1 MNKALVKKRLSD
13 FFENEMP
20 KVTEVKQE
28 DMPKS
33 FVKIKGDLPQRAELI
48 INELVRLLPEDEEKF
63 GEEKTVITICGGSG
77 VGKTSIAAIISYV
90 LKQVGIGCYTL
101 SGDHYPRRIP
111 EYNDAERLWLFRENG
126 MRELAAEGLYSR
138 ATAAAINRLQKANE
152 DANPKNIDTLPEL
165 KAYLKG
171 GRKGLEAYL
180 GTPHEQNF
188 DEVNKIISDFKNG
201 SEKLCLRRMGRKIDE
216 ISYEITDFK
225 NVNILLIE
233 WTHGFSDYLK
243 GIDMHVLLNSTP
255 AETLAFRK
263 ARNRDGNIDSPFTSL
278 VLDIEQRLLINQAS
292 KADIILSRDGKLIS
306 HDEYDRLMEEGGLND

>member
-1 MNKALVKKRLSD
+1 
-13 FFENEMP
+13 
-20 KVTEVKQE
+20 
-28 DMPKS
+28 
-33 FVKIKGDLPQRAELI
+33 
-48 INELVRLLPEDEEKF
+48 
-63 GEEKTVITICGGSG
+63 
-77 VGKTSIAAIISYV
+77 
-90 LKQVGIGCYTL
+90 
-101 SGDHYPRRIP
+101 
-111 EYNDAERLWLFRENG
+111 
-126 MRELAAEGLYSR
+126 
-138 ATAAAINRLQKANE
+138 
-152 DANPKNIDTLPEL
+152 
-165 KAYLKG
+165 
-171 GRKGLEAYL
+171 
-180 GTPHEQNF
+180 
-188 DEVNKIISDFKNG
+188 
-201 SEKLCLRRMGRKIDE
+201 MGRKIDE